1 MEPGKTELAR
11 IGLEQGALL
20 LTLAVALVTDLR
32 YRKIPNWLT
41 FGSALAAIACA
52 GISGGLGA
60 AAFSLL
66 ASLLGIAVFFP
77 IFVPGWIGAGDVK
90 LLMAIGAWGGSRM
103 VLDVAVL
110 SIFVGAALGL
120 IGLALSG
127 RLLDFLRRFWI
138 FVRAI
143 LYRELEL
150 VPFRA
155 DRSLRLPFAV
165 PMALAVLGRIA
176 GHLPQVVSGGLPW
189 LR

>member
-1 MEPGKTELAR
+1 MEPGKIELAR
-11 IGLEQGALL
+11 IGLEQGGLL
-20 LTLAVALVTDLR
+20 LTLAVALAIDLKSR
-32 YRKIPNWLT
+32 RIPNWLT
-41 FGSALAAIACA
+41 LGSTLAAVATA
-52 GISGGLGA
+52 GLSEGWRA
-60 AAFSLL
+60 AG
-66 ASLLGIAVFFP
+66 ASLIAALVGIAIYFP
-77 IFVPGWIGAGDVK
+77 IFIPGWIGAGDVK

-127 RLLDFLRRFWI
+127 RLLDFLKRFWI
-138 FVRAI
+138 FLRSI

-155 DRSLRLPFAV
+155 DRSLSLPFAV
-165 PMALAVLGRIA
+165 PMAAAVLGRLV
-176 GHLPQVVSGGLPW
+176 GLLPPVVSGSLTW